1 MILFYAG
8 SSSDGKCVRAFP
20 RTAFNVSD
28 GCRRRFTFEPM
39 CQSSRIPTMA
49 ALLSRMATA
58 RRASRRASRKPR
70 IRVLEVLFRNVI
82 RCAAT
87 RSFFSELQ
95 QKDCVG
101 SGSYPCVC
109 TPACCSD
116 VIPEGAL
123 VENQCI
129 FRSRARKVSRRWE
142 SSSLML
148 NM

>member
-8 SSSDGKCVRAFP
+8 SSSDGKCVRTFP

-28 GCRRRFTFEPM
+28 VCRTRFTFEPM
-39 CQSSRIPTMA
+39 CKISRIPTMA
-49 ALLSRMATA
+49 ALLSRRASRMATA
-58 RRASRRASRKPR
+58 RRASRKPR
-70 IRVLEVLFRNVI
+70 IRVLEVLFRNAI
-82 RCAAT
+82 RYAAT

-95 QKDCVG
+95 QKDCAG

-129 FRSRARKVSRRWE
+129 FRSRARKVSRGWE
-142 SSSLML
+142 SSSLMF